1 MDKEIVTD
9 YGNLYQA
16 YRLASLA
23 RNLIAALQD
32 FLMSL

>member
-1 MDKEIVTD
+1 MDKEMSRIMGICIT
-9 YGNLYQA
+9 LIEK
-16 YRLASLA
+16 LSLA